1 MISLKYKAQRIGRY
15 GNQETTTLTIPWDTE
30 EQANQWLDIETR
42 NGWTI
47 LEMEIK

>member
-15 GNQETTTLTIPWDTE
+15 GNPETTTLTIPWDTE
-30 EQANQWLDIETR
+30 EQANRWLDIETR